1 MGIFY
6 KNLDGE
12 CRQFMLEELKKD
24 VLEGTLYIGSY
35 LNETGSRNWTAILE
49 EAIQNHDDVWL
60 EDELRTRN
68 YMKDKAER
76 KKPTGGFTIA
86 SVPVTAPQMLAEG
99 EFNRFYARGLCL
111 KAIKNGTP
119 DVVVYRGKEVRNPR
133 PESQAKIGE
142 RIKASALLED
152 LRNSPGVEPAL
163 GLPSGPNSG
172 LTVCLP

>member
-35 LNETGSRNWTAILE
+35 LNETGIRNWAAILE

-60 EDELRTRN
+60 ENELRTRN
-68 YMKDKAER
+68 YMKDKTER
-76 KKPTGGFTIA
+76 KKPTGGFTIV

-111 KAIKNGTP
+111 KAIKNNIP
-119 DVVVYRGKEVRNPR
+119 EVAIYRGKEVRQPR
-133 PESQAKIGE
+133 PESQAMIGK
-142 RIKASALLED
+142 RINASALLDD
-152 LRNSPGVEPAL
+152 LRKSQGVEPAL
-163 GLPSGPNSG
+163 GLPPGPNSG